1 MSLSKSRGSNRS
13 VKDQQNGIFM
23 KMLIDFKVPL
33 DFRYVNRLLTD
44 NLLEYLK
51 KRFEGKCC
59 DQGYIRHDS
68 ISIVNYSSG
77 IVKNNLIIFDV
88 VFECQVCY
96 LVEGQ
101 EVACIAKNIT
111 KAGIRAEFDMDKTPA
126 VIFVARDHHYV
137 NQSFN
142 DVKEGDKITVKI
154 IGQRF
159 ELNDTNISAIAELVK
174 INHVTRRLVIKNEV
188 EDEQVKE
195 ELVKEEEESVKEEK
209 EEEEPIKEEQEPEQE
224 LLVKEQESVKEPQEQ
239 VKEEPQEQV
248 KEPLVKEP
256 VEEPFVKEPFVKEP
270 EPELDDEE
278 AALKA
283 LEMLDKEIEKD
294 IHKEQE
300 DKSDKEKP
308 DKAITITSDTKA
320 PPTKKP
326 SGRPKKNP

>member
-13 VKDQQNGIFM
+13 VKDPQNGIFM

-33 DFRYVNRLLTD
+33 EFRYVNRLLTD

-101 EVACIAKNIT
+101 EVECVAKNIT

-174 INHVTRRLVIKNEV
+174 INRVTRRLVIQDEV

-195 ELVKEEEESVKEEK
+195 E
-209 EEEEPIKEEQEPEQE
+209 
-224 LLVKEQESVKEPQEQ
+224 
-239 VKEEPQEQV
+239 
-248 KEPLVKEP
+248 P
-256 VEEPFVKEPFVKEP
+256 VEEEGETD
-270 EPELDDEE
+270 LD
-278 AALKA
+278 
-283 LEMLDKEIEKD
+283 
-294 IHKEQE
+294 Q
-300 DKSDKEKP
+300 
-308 DKAITITSDTKA
+308 
-320 PPTKKP
+320 
-326 SGRPKKNP
+326 

>member
-1 MSLSKSRGSNRS
+1 IYRYMSLRKSNTSNSVNSNSGNSNRKSRGSNRG
-13 VKDQQNGIFM
+13 VKDGQNGIFM

-33 DFRYVNRLLTD
+33 EFRYVNRLLTD
-44 NLLEYLK
+44 NILEYLK

-101 EVACIAKNIT
+101 DIDCVAKNIT
-111 KAGIRAEFDMDKTPA
+111 KAGIRAEFDVDKTPA

-159 ELNDTNISAIAELVK
+159 ELNDSIISAIAELVK
-174 INHVTRRLVIKNEV
+174 INRVTRQLVIQDEV
-188 EDEQVKE
+188 QQEKESEPVQESLQDEEEKESEPIEPVKREELVESIESVQDKEDKEEKESEPIEPVKE
-195 ELVKEEEESVKEEK
+195 ELVKREELVESVQDKEEK
-209 EEEEPIKEEQEPEQE
+209 ESEPIEP
-224 LLVKEQESVKEPQEQ
+224 VKE
-239 VKEEPQEQV
+239 
-248 KEPLVKEP
+248 
-256 VEEPFVKEPFVKEP
+256 
-270 EPELDDEE
+270 
-278 AALKA
+278 
-283 LEMLDKEIEKD
+283 
-294 IHKEQE
+294 
-300 DKSDKEKP
+300 
-308 DKAITITSDTKA
+308 
-320 PPTKKP
+320 
-326 SGRPKKNP
+326 